1 MMIEMDGDSTFNRLV
16 PRGSLQRFALV
27 GGFNSGVFFLLWE
40 FLRLFLSDDSTGI
53 RIAWGA
59 AWGTTGLMAH
69 FVHRWFTF
77 DNRKSLQWTIGASF
91 GTYVFSLVGSTY
103 TIGLFANQPEETLRW
118 LGLANLLSWGIII
131 WAMMRILVFQYKIEE
146 NQIA

>member
-1 MMIEMDGDSTFNRLV
+1 MMIEMDSDSSFNRLI
-16 PRGSLQRFALV
+16 PRGSLQRFALA

-53 RIAWGA
+53 RIAWGV
-59 AWGTTGLMAH
+59 AWGTTGRMAH

-131 WAMMRILVFQYKIEE
+131 WAMMRLLVFQYKTEE